1 MEESSQESNILHPNN
16 NSSHN
21 NSLSVE
27 NLTRIDSISIK
38 SSKSNA
44 NASTFSETQVNIN
57 DTTPL
62 REDTEYVELE
72 LNNGGNNIRCYTEE
86 EVPELPD
93 DLVVDENSSG
103 SKKRVANEILA
114 EHQNHFPTS
123 TCIKEYLSSPDSIL
137 TILSSSLLIAFYIFG
152 TIKSNPYQIHLTTIL
167 LEAILI
173 LLIFLFN
180 GFIYTREKKLGM
192 NEINK
197 RAQNVLDQLKQSRMD
212 TIQDIKIPFVPSLT
226 AAKVTRDGI
235 VRIFPTTLLVEEDV
249 VEMLYG
255 DVAPCKMKFIYQGS
269 SNVSFNDILEAGQVF
284 KPSFFGDRTSNEILE
299 QHIQNKGRYQFV
311 LLETPWANCLK
322 IALNQERPETVIHK
336 QAKVLRTIFLYRILF
351 IVLGLAIVINLL
363 RYKISR
369 TVYLEQI
376 FETLVVL
383 PIYAILP
390 IIPLAFPI
398 LWLIVR
404 GFANATLLVL
414 FETLQIS
421 KTEYEDDAEV
431 DEFDAEA
438 PPPTKNVHL
447 DSDVLWDKFKYLL
460 TKWDGSSL
468 AKSTNLF
475 ESLGSTTVI
484 CSIDREGT
492 ISSPFASVDQ
502 ILFPNENEDITVLD
516 IAEDPSTS
524 FGVQFEDQDWDQ
536 HLSRLKPLGLNFLL
550 NTNCGVLKGKKRAEQ
565 HRKSSSLHIRAK
577 VKPARQ
583 SCLCRLGKEIGFTDD
598 ALKAFAKR
606 KEIFT
611 IAPCHPSL
619 KQRIRNDQWE
629 VPNMVSSIYE
639 EVEQGSYQLL
649 SDGNI
654 EIILDNCS
662 DYWNGQRLHAMSEV
676 IMNKIYDFYENSI
689 INDMQCI
696 TYAYRPINVENENR
710 IPFLLDSPNDSL
722 SETYIVLP
730 CPPEANQIT
739 VSEDDDDDLTLS
751 QKVRL
756 ERLKAGQ
763 LEANLHDFSFDENAL
778 TTQVKERFYQ
788 EVIQGQ
794 IFLAMA
800 TFCHQ
805 PKLDVCNFIE
815 DLNSAGI
822 RFVYFSPTDE
832 RESKAY
838 AERLGLETD
847 WNSCILLSSPGDEN
861 SFGDGYLES
870 HDIKARLPRGI
881 GNIRDHLQD
890 VDDIPLH
897 VSLFAECTPEATREM
912 IKIFQEY
919 GEVVCCIG
927 SALNACN
934 THAFAAADVSV
945 AIEPTHTKA
954 QTRNGLCYYNGNN
967 GKGQS
972 PMALGAAFTTLP
984 CGLFMHYDT
993 SLYAL
998 TDVIREARRL
1008 INCLKMGFAFILGCY
1023 LSISLLL
1030 LLSYIL
1036 FLPPALTGYQILW
1049 ITWIISPILAFSFLF
1064 NPHEADTMTT
1074 MTVKNMEHLKD
1085 FKRFMVYWFLRFI
1098 LPVLMSLS
1106 VFLGCL
1112 HYLNDDKD
1120 APLIFG
1126 SYGNDI
1132 WLRWTNKQ
1140 QWIVLYSQNCTLF
1153 IFVWYIIILSSTF
1166 VHRTLSLRRFIPFKN
1181 RVWILAVIISLL
1193 LQIIFTTTSLVL
1205 GPLLLFKRLP
1215 YYIYLVGFLSPIL
1228 FIPIQELVKL
1238 HDKKEYIRF
1247 QKRSK
1252 LEFNTKL
1259 GMHSP
1264 V

>member
-1 MEESSQESNILHPNN
+1 
-16 NSSHN
+16 
-21 NSLSVE
+21 
-27 NLTRIDSISIK
+27 
-38 SSKSNA
+38 
-44 NASTFSETQVNIN
+44 
-57 DTTPL
+57 
-62 REDTEYVELE
+62 
-72 LNNGGNNIRCYTEE
+72 
-86 EVPELPD
+86 
-93 DLVVDENSSG
+93 
-103 SKKRVANEILA
+103 
-114 EHQNHFPTS
+114 
-123 TCIKEYLSSPDSIL
+123 
-137 TILSSSLLIAFYIFG
+137 
-152 TIKSNPYQIHLTTIL
+152 
-167 LEAILI
+167 
-173 LLIFLFN
+173 
-180 GFIYTREKKLGM
+180 
-192 NEINK
+192 
-197 RAQNVLDQLKQSRMD
+197 MD
-212 TIQDIKIPFVPSLT
+212 TIQDIKIPIVPSLT
-226 AAKVTRDGI
+226 VAKVTRDGI
-235 VRIFPTTLLVEEDV
+235 VRTFPTTLLVEGDV

-255 DVAPCKMKFIYQGS
+255 DVAPCKMKLIQQES
-269 SNVSFNDILEAGQVF
+269 SNVPFNNILEAGQLF
-284 KPSFFGDRTSNEILE
+284 KPSFFSDMTSKEVYE
-299 QHIQNKGRYQFV
+299 QHIQNRGRYQFV
-311 LLETPWANCLK
+311 LLETPWANSLK
-322 IALNQERPETVIHK
+322 AALNQERPDTVIHK
-336 QAKVLRTIFLYRILF
+336 QAQVLRNIFLYRILF
-351 IVLGLAIVINLL
+351 IILGLAIIINLL
-363 RYKISR
+363 RFIISR
-369 TVYLEQI
+369 NEDQL
-376 FETLVVL
+376 FEILVVL

-390 IIPLAFPI
+390 IIPLAFPL

-404 GFANATLLVL
+404 SFANATLLVL

-421 KTEYEDDAEV
+421 KTEYEDDDEV

-447 DSDVLWDKFKYLL
+447 DCGALWSKFRYLL
-460 TKWDGSSL
+460 TKFDGSSL
-468 AKSTNLF
+468 ARSTNLF

-502 ILFPNENEDITVLD
+502 IFFPNENEDITVLD
-516 IAEDPSTS
+516 IAEDPSTL
-524 FGVQFEDQDWDQ
+524 FGVQFEDRDWDQ
-536 HLSRLKPLGLNFLL
+536 HLSRLKPLGLNLLL
-550 NTNCGVLKGKKRAEQ
+550 NTNCGVLKGKRRAEQ

-577 VKPARQ
+577 TKPARQ
-583 SCLCRLGKEIGFTDD
+583 SCLCRLGNEIGFTDD

-611 IAPCHPSL
+611 VAPCHPSL
-619 KQRIRNDQWE
+619 KQRVRNDQWE
-629 VPNMVSSIYE
+629 MPSMNSSIYE
-639 EVEQGSYQLL
+639 EVEQGRYQLL

-662 DYWNGQRLHAMSEV
+662 DYWNGQGLHVMSEV

-696 TYAYRPINVENENR
+696 AYAYRPINVENENR
-710 IPFLLDSPNDSL
+710 IPFLMDSPSDS
-722 SETYIVLP
+722 SEHYIILP
-730 CPPEANQIT
+730 SSPEPDQMVIF
-739 VSEDDDDDLTLS
+739 EDDDLS
-751 QKVRL
+751 LPQRVRL
-756 ERLKAGQ
+756 ERLKADQ
-763 LEANLHDFSFDENAL
+763 LEANLHDFSFDENTL
-778 TTQVKERFYQ
+778 TMQDKERFYQ

-847 WNSCILLSSPGDEN
+847 WNSCILLSSPD
-861 SFGDGYLES
+861 
-870 HDIKARLPRGI
+870 
-881 GNIRDHLQD
+881 NIRDHLQD

-927 SALNACN
+927 SALNASN
-934 THAFAAADVSV
+934 THTFAVADVSV
-945 AIEPTHTKA
+945 AMEPTHTRA
-954 QTRNGLCYYNGNN
+954 QTRNGLCHYDGNN

-1008 INCLKMGFAFILGCY
+1008 INCLRMGFAFIIGCY

-1049 ITWIISPILAFSFLF
+1049 VTWIISPILAFSFLF
-1064 NPHEADTMTT
+1064 NPHETDTMTT
-1074 MTVKNMEHLKD
+1074 MTVKNKEHLKD
-1085 FKRFMVYWFLRFI
+1085 FKRFIVYWLLRFI
-1098 LPVLMSLS
+1098 LPILMCLL
-1106 VFLGCL
+1106 VFIGCL
-1112 HYLNDDKD
+1112 HYLDDNRN
-1120 APLIFG
+1120 AHLIGF
-1126 SYGNDI
+1126 YGKNT
-1132 WLRWTNKQ
+1132 WLKWTNKQ
-1140 QWIVLYSQNCTLF
+1140 QWIVLYSQNYTLL
-1153 IFVWYIIILSSTF
+1153 IFVWNIIILSSTF
-1166 VHRTLSLRRFIPFKN
+1166 VHRTLSIKRFIPFKN
-1181 RVWILAVIISLL
+1181 KIWIFAIIISLL
-1193 LQIIFTTTSLVL
+1193 LQIVFTTISLIL
-1205 GPLLLFKRLP
+1205 DPFLLFKNLP
-1215 YYIYLVGFLSPIL
+1215 YYIYIIGFILPIL
-1228 FIPIQELVKL
+1228 FIPIQELVKM
-1238 HDKKEYIRF
+1238 HDKKEYVRF